1 MAVAICV
8 CTIDGWLPPLVVR
21 CAKCCSSSALVVRV
35 GLCGAWVV
43 CRGDIRGSRVTHV
56 TCAQVQYSAKLHETA
71 RAAMKGVVDYM
82 NRTTA
87 QLRRE
92 VRACV
97 RYAGLDMSRVSVPV
111 CSGICVKWVA
121 VFVLRNLRY
130 LVYFVTDVATELC
143 LRVAV
148 PMLGNLSEAR
158 KRLRLNSWHPSRS
171 TRSTPSLT

>member
-1 MAVAICV
+1 MLLVECV
-8 CTIDGWLPPLVVR
+8 GRAGWGVR
-21 CAKCCSSSALVVRV
+21 GV
-35 GLCGAWVV
+35 VV

-97 RYAGLDMSRVSVPV
+97 WYAGLDMSRDSVPV
-111 CSGICVKWVA
+111 CSGICVKWVS
-121 VFVLRNLRY
+121 VFCETCVI
-130 LVYFVTDVATELC
+130 
-143 LRVAV
+143 
-148 PMLGNLSEAR
+148 
-158 KRLRLNSWHPSRS
+158 
-171 TRSTPSLT
+171 